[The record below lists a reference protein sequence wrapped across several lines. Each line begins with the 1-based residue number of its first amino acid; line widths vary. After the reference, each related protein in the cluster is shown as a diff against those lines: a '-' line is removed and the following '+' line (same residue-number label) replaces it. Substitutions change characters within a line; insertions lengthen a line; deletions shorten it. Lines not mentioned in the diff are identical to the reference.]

1 MRAYLILWPIFMFAV
16 VGPAFNFAAIA
27 TFVSWIELKYIIQDY
42 YQALWVPVFLADWL
56 ASFACIVAKLIPSS
70 LTVIVAV
77 IAAFLP
83 GGFGIVL
90 FSFILAFIPAPFA
103 EKIRRKLE
111 ARDQAKA
118 EQADKATPA

>member
-1 MRAYLILWPIFMFAV
+1 MRAYLILWPIFMFAI

-27 TFVSWIELKYIIQDY
+27 TFVSWIELKYIIQDFY
-42 YQALWVPVFLADWL
+42 HVLWVPNFLADLL
-56 ASFACIVAKLIPSS
+56 AFLACIVAKLIPSC

-77 IAAFLP
+77 FAAFLP

-103 EKIRRKLE
+103 EKIRQKLD

-118 EQADKATPA
+118 AQADKATPA